1 MIEWMNSSDFKC
13 SKVAFD
19 SDWFDS
25 IEVKPSESAAKKRME
40 NNQQLR

>member
-1 MIEWMNSSDFKC
+1 MIEWMNTSEFKC
-13 SKVAFD
+13 LLIH

-25 IEVKPSESAAKKRME
+25 IELKPSESAAKKRME